1 MLFFL
6 LKKIIL
12 TGFFFSCIDL
22 SQQIL
27 FCGPKKPDQLRLINT
42 HALGTGQLTK
52 MPDVGQLE
60 QGEMSRGGRKVRAPP
75 TCTCSV
81 TSISLGPFGLWPPRL
96 LCPLDFPGKNTG
108 VGCHFLLQGIVLTQC
123 WTWVSWISC
132 TEGRFFTQWAI
143 RLSMP
148 LLQRHSIQL
157 FPNIIFIKTNL
168 VVPAHWISLLGLPVC
183 DFWHSHLMEL
193 FENFFPELL

>member
-1 MLFFL
+1 MWVSL
-6 LKKIIL
+6 
-12 TGFFFSCIDL
+12 
-22 SQQIL
+22 
-27 FCGPKKPDQLRLINT
+27 
-42 HALGTGQLTK
+42 
-52 MPDVGQLE
+52 
-60 QGEMSRGGRKVRAPP
+60 SRGKWAEVGGKCVPLLPAHAQSPP
-75 TCTCSV
+75 
-81 TSISLGPFGLWPPRL
+81 SLWDPLDCGPPRL